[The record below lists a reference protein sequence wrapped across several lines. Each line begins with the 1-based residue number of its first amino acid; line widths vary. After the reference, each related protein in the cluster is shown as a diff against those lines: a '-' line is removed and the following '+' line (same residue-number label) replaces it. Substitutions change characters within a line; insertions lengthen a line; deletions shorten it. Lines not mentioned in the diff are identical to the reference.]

1 MTANRT
7 GGISVGVG
15 DGDGVALAAVVG
27 WGRKSVGVGSG
38 VGDGEAVGRGVGVKI
53 ILSGLA
59 HAPAIRMSAARHTHG
74 SERLVMRFNCFY
86 RSKR

>member
-15 DGDGVALAAVVG
+15 EGDGVALAATVG
-27 WGRKSVGVGSG
+27 WGRKLVGVGSG

-53 ILSGLA
+53 TLSGLA
-59 HAPAIRMSAARHTHG
+59 HAPAIRMSTARNIPG
-74 SERLVMRFNCFY
+74 SERPVLRFNCFY